1 MVCRFSLEALRK
13 LRHSQERQ
21 QELLLQKANQLVSG
35 LQQQIAQIEALIR
48 RARED
53 ELRKLENRVTGAELQ
68 FDLSCR
74 TLLSGRKQT
83 LQKELLSALT
93 LRDAQREAFRQAR
106 HRREVLD
113 SLRTHQLELFRR
125 EEMRREQ
132 RRADE
137 EFLLRPHQGSSG

>member
-1 MVCRFSLEALRK
+1 MAFRFSLEALRK

-21 QELLLQKANQLVSG
+21 QELMLEKANQQVSA
-35 LQQQIAQIEALIR
+35 LRQQIAHIEILIH
-48 RARED
+48 RACEE
-53 ELRKLENRVTGAELQ
+53 ELRKLENRVTASELQ
-68 FDLSCR
+68 FDLLCR
-74 TLLSGRKQT
+74 ALLSQRKQA

-93 LRDAQREAFRQAR
+93 LRDTQREAYRQAR

-113 SLRTHQLELFRR
+113 SLRTHQLEFFQR

-137 EFLLRPHQGSSG
+137 EFLLRSHQRRSG